1 MKNLFITLSFL
12 AVSFGFSF
20 VAKAQSINQVFA
32 TQQTEETIQLK
43 ADSTVIHDKF
53 YAVCHITQFSSLLQ
67 ELNSYKTVNNEQISL
82 VAKEHNSYVLT
93 RSFSY
98 YDNKYIINQ
107 HFSIQLKAN

>member
-12 AVSFGFSF
+12 AISFGFSC

-53 YAVCHITQFSSLLQ
+53 YAICNITELNSLLQ
-67 ELNSYKTVNNEQISL
+67 ELNSYKAVNNEQISL
-82 VAKEHNSYVLT
+82 VAKLINILT
-93 RSFSY
+93 T
-98 YDNKYIINQ
+98 
-107 HFSIQLKAN
+107 